1 MGVKNLCN
9 NFKMVC
15 WWAITL
21 KVPKSS
27 SNFQFWGSEL
37 YTLFFPKTSIIIQKK
52 KTLYSIADLGP
63 ALSIPRYMDIGQAGA
78 TLLYFSYFLKSE
90 LELPC

>member
-1 MGVKNLCN
+1 MQQFQNGLLVGY
-9 NFKMVC
+9 NFKSP
-15 WWAITL
+15 
-21 KVPKSS
+21 KVV
-27 SNFQFWGSEL
+27 FQFPVLGIRIVLSKEIDNN
-37 YTLFFPKTSIIIQKK
+37 KKK